1 MSRYKSPDKYY
12 VVEYDHTYYN
22 QPHSVRAKAVYFNLE
37 SAQEASLKMM
47 QRGQQVHSVHEEKLL
62 SKPKILSIHRT
73 GTPP

>member
-12 VVEYDHTYYN
+12 VVEYDHIYYN
-22 QPHSVRAKAVYFNLE
+22 QTQPTRTKAVYFNLE

-73 GTPP
+73 GTPQ

>member
-47 QRGQQVHSVHEEKLL
+47 QRGQQVHSVH
-62 SKPKILSIHRT
+62 
-73 GTPP
+73 